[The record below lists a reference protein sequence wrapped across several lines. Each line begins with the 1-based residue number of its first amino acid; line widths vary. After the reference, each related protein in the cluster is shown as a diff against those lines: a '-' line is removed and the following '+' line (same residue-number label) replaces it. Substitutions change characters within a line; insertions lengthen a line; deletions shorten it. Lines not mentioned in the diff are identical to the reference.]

1 MLIRRRGK
9 DCHLCPLVV
18 VVHDIGGGGGGG
30 GGRAQA
36 RRRLVACMSAAGRA
50 LGSTCEEKR
59 SLDEKDGV
67 IILGMSML
75 GDLL

>member
-18 VVHDIGGGGGGG
+18 VAHDIGGGGVG

-36 RRRLVACMSAAGRA
+36 RKRLVACMSAAGRA

-67 IILGMSML
+67 IILGMSLL